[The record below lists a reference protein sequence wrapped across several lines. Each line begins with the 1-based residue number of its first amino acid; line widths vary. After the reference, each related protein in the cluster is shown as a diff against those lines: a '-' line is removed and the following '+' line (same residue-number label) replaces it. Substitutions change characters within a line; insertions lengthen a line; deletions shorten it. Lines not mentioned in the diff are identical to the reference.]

1 MAVSVPRVLEL
12 QVQED
17 ANAVKLTDKQQDV
30 CGANQKGQPKCLGAS
45 QIMLGLMIMSYS
57 IPLHFTEFTQV
68 VFLGVPWWSGLV
80 FIIAGVVAVILDKRC
95 TTWTYRMSMM
105 VNVVSVVL
113 SIVAVII
120 YSVDLD
126 KNPEFPCERSIHH
139 NVCSERFYATRLSRG
154 LKSFLLLFTLAQTA
168 VCATLCI
175 LLYRHKRTIG
185 LYAPFP
191 GSASSPPRVLIT
203 PDQC

>member
-1 MAVSVPRVLEL
+1 MAVSVPRVLEV

-17 ANAVKLTDKQQDV
+17 ANVVKLTDKQQDV
-30 CGANQKGQPKCLGAS
+30 YSANQKGQPKCLGAS
-45 QIMLGLMIMSYS
+45 QIVLGLMIMSYS

-80 FIIAGVVAVILDKRC
+80 FIISGVVAVILDKRC
-95 TTWTYRMSMM
+95 TTWTYCLSMM

-126 KNPEFPCERSIHH
+126 KNPEFPCVRSKQH
-139 NVCSERFYATRLSRG
+139 VCSERFYATRLSRG

-175 LLYRHKRTIG
+175 LLYRHKRSIG

-191 GSASSPPRVLIT
+191 GPASSPPRVLT
-203 PDQC
+203 SPDQC